1 MTDLLWTSVNRIEI
15 DPDLLQPND
24 TASGQVRHWVQSNIV
39 LDPTELDKDGQVT
52 GKYTEEAIT
61 EYLPSSPGPPGHKH
75 RYVFC
80 LARQSPD
87 HPAPSA
93 SDFPKGSAQTTAT
106 SSNHKD
112 NEDVKDRARFSLEE
126 YLEKR
131 SLKVVAA
138 TFIKVGP
145 DAEGLMDNALLS
157 GEAIVNKVLGK

>member
-1 MTDLLWTSVNRIEI
+1 MTDLLWMSVNRIEI

-24 TASGQVRHWVQSNIV
+24 TASGQVRHWVQSN
-39 LDPTELDKDGQVT
+39 
-52 GKYTEEAIT
+52 TEEAIT

-93 SDFPKGSAQTTAT
+93 SDFPKGSAQSTAT
-106 SSNHKD
+106 SSNPKD
-112 NEDVKDRARFSLEE
+112 NEDVKDRAGFSLEE

-131 SLKVVAA
+131 SLKVIAA

-157 GEAIVNKVLGK
+157 GEAIINKVLRK